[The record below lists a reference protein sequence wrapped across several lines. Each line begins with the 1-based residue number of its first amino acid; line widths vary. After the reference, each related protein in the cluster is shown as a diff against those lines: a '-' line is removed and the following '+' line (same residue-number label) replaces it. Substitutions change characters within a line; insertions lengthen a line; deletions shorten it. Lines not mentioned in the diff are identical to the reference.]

1 MLTQEQIVVPS
12 DTSTVSKSRS
22 RSGRHGAVDAGRHR
36 QSSGSANPTV
46 SAKPRKKSRRSSA
59 TSAESHV
66 FGAEST
72 PEVTKQRSNIGSR
85 RITMPDFQALVE
97 DVSSPKSATVDEET
111 SRKIISS
118 EQHAAMVIETRNG
131 RPTGIE
137 IGSAVS
143 SGMPRQ
149 RHNIQQDQLT
159 PEDSADKEP
168 DNVELGDASDD
179 AAHRQ
184 LIMEAGGATL
194 PSPPSAE
201 SDTEMTLD
209 LETAEIT
216 HTIHAHANASGNDTA
231 ADQRQH
237 RPATFDRSASRVHR
251 STANYSAIYAPLP
264 LNLSDH
270 ESAEEFSSYDL
281 SDGDEEPD
289 SDDAVEAEASSSEE
303 ISSGQEDD
311 LEDIHSDKDI
321 VPEPIAKPKAKPAA
335 TSRSARK
342 GIDYS
347 LPPMHD
353 NKAIFADLISR
364 ALELGLRD
372 ALESLDR
379 PINVAT
385 MCSGTESP
393 LFGLMAAAEALEAKG
408 QPPFR
413 FRHLF
418 SAEIEQFKQAFI
430 ERNWAPELLFRDI
443 REFITEGATTATTAY
458 GAVETIPQG
467 VDILVAG
474 FSCKNLS
481 RQNNYQKSL
490 RENGESGETWMA
502 VYEYSRR
509 FRPSVVLLENVK
521 SKASTWDDVVSQWSD
536 IGYEARWLYCD
547 TKRYYLPQTR
557 ERMYMIAIERKDSS
571 EKSSQGAE
579 NWKQTMRDFERPCSS
594 PYEAFLAHFPRGSI
608 DYTALTSE
616 WAWELCKLRYDHMRS
631 ELRLGTKRPCTKWS
645 ENGTKQ

>member
-1 MLTQEQIVVPS
+1 MSRKKITRNSSTSAKTQS
-12 DTSTVSKSRS
+12 CGADST
-22 RSGRHGAVDAGRHR
+22 
-36 QSSGSANPTV
+36 PTV
-46 SAKPRKKSRRSSA
+46 
-59 TSAESHV
+59 
-66 FGAEST
+66 
-72 PEVTKQRSNIGSR
+72 TKRQPNIRSR
-85 RITMPDFQALVE
+85 RIALPDLRALVE
-97 DVSSPKSATVDEET
+97 DVPSPKSATVRGET
-111 SRKIISS
+111 CRKIVSS
-118 EQHAAMVIETRNG
+118 EQHAAVVNETRTG
-131 RPTGIE
+131 RPTRIKV
-137 IGSAVS
+137 GSAVRS
-143 SGMPRQ
+143 RTLKQKHS
-149 RHNIQQDQLT
+149 IQQHQLT
-159 PEDSADKEP
+159 PDYSAHETPDKA
-168 DNVELGDASDD
+168 ELDDASDD
-179 AAHRQ
+179 AADRQ

-201 SDTEMTLD
+201 SGPDATLD
-209 LETAEIT
+209 LETAETT
-216 HTIHAHANASGNDTA
+216 HTVHTNPSGDDA
-231 ADQRQH
+231 AEYQRQH
-237 RPATFDRSASRVHR
+237 RTASFDHSASRAR
-251 STANYSAIYAPLP
+251 RRTANYSAVYTPLP
-264 LNLSDH
+264 LDLSDH
-270 ESAEEFSSYDL
+270 ESAEEFSSYEL
-281 SDGDEEPD
+281 SDGDEELD
-289 SDDAVEAEASSSEE
+289 SDDDIEAEASSSDKMT
-303 ISSGQEDD
+303 SGQED
-311 LEDIHSDKDI
+311 LEDIHSDTDI
-321 VPEPIAKPKAKPAA
+321 VPEPVAKPKVKPAA
-335 TSRSARK
+335 TSRSTRK

-353 NKAIFADLISR
+353 NKTIFADLVSR

-372 ALESLDR
+372 ALESLNR

-393 LFGLMAAAEALEAKG
+393 LFGLMAAAQALEAKG
-408 QPPFR
+408 QPSLK

-458 GAVETIPQG
+458 GAVEPIPQG

-481 RQNNYQKSL
+481 RQNNHQKSL
-490 RENGESGETWMA
+490 KENGESGETWMA

-521 SKASTWDDVVSQWSD
+521 SKASTWDDVVSQWSK
-536 IGYEARWLYCD
+536 IGYEAKWLYCD

-557 ERMYMIAIERKDSS
+557 ERMYMIAIERRGSS
-571 EKSSQGAE
+571 KEASQGAE

-594 PYEAFLAHFPRGSI
+594 PYEAFLAHFPGGSV
-608 DYTALTSE
+608 DYSVLTSE